1 MSADKNA
8 EEKNIM
14 GQRKSNV
21 NHNCACCG
29 RLIPKETYYYEYAFQ
44 IVCSLKCQEQL
55 RQIDEAK
62 KTKTTSVSSNSGNT
76 STASKSNSGSGLSA
90 GDAAALAGAG
100 IGAAAAGAGAAL
112 KGIGAFAKGA
122 GSLFGALGKGVGAA
136 VEGTQKQFGAT
147 HSAEAE
153 IIAINNKVFSSDPE
167 EYKKEIWALFDKAT
181 SKPADPLRDTFV
193 IKAAKKKLIHELD
206 VCKLKNPE
214 MFSQFANLYEELTKK
229 KKLFG
234 LFG

>member
-1 MSADKNA
+1 MHVSCANCGCTCETKGATDFGYPA
-8 EEKNIM
+8 ALFD
-14 GQRKSNV
+14 GQHYFCSDRCRKEF
-21 NHNCACCG
+21 
-29 RLIPKETYYYEYAFQ
+29 L
-44 IVCSLKCQEQL
+44 
-55 RQIDEAK
+55 
-62 KTKTTSVSSNSGNT
+62 
-76 STASKSNSGSGLSA
+76 SKSSGGTAAGGSSASA
-90 GDAAALAGAG
+90 GEGLGIGAGVAMAGAG
-100 IGAAAAGAGAAL
+100 VGAAL
-112 KGIGAFAKGA
+112 KGVGALAKGA

>member
-14 GQRKSNV
+14 GQYQPYQKF
-21 NHNCACCG
+21 NCAECG
-29 RLIPKETYYYEYAFQ
+29 GMVSANSSGELSSDYIFDGQHFFHKR
-44 IVCSLKCQEQL
+44 CQKKFL
-55 RQIDEAK
+55 ARQNGGA
-62 KTKTTSVSSNSGNT
+62 SSGGLS
-76 STASKSNSGSGLSA
+76 SSGSGLSA

-112 KGIGAFAKGA
+112 KGVGALAKGA

>member
-1 MSADKNA
+1 MAQL
-8 EEKNIM
+8 
-14 GQRKSNV
+14 G
-21 NHNCACCG
+21 NCACCG
-29 RLIPKETYYYEYAFQ
+29 KAIFDGNFKIYDGSHYFCRPLCQKEF
-44 IVCSLKCQEQL
+44 LK
-55 RQIDEAK
+55 K
-62 KTKTTSVSSNSGNT
+62 STSAGAAASGG
-76 STASKSNSGSGLSA
+76 SGGSGLSA

-112 KGIGAFAKGA
+112 KGIGALAKGA

>member
-1 MSADKNA
+1 M
-8 EEKNIM
+8 
-14 GQRKSNV
+14 
-21 NHNCACCG
+21 
-29 RLIPKETYYYEYAFQ
+29 
-44 IVCSLKCQEQL
+44 
-55 RQIDEAK
+55 
-62 KTKTTSVSSNSGNT
+62 
-76 STASKSNSGSGLSA
+76 
-90 GDAAALAGAG
+90 AGAG
-100 IGAAAAGAGAAL
+100 VGAAL
-112 KGIGAFAKGA
+112 KGVGALAKGA